1 MPNAKFDWCD
11 SSDPDTNIANRKL
24 NYSTGKVLGG
34 TSCTNNML
42 YNRGDANDYK
52 NWSESVKD
60 EEWSADNVLTFFKMS
75 EDDSRGASKYHGT
88 GGEFNVS
95 DVRYQNPLS
104 KAFLAVCGENGLPA
118 NDDFNDWSRPQEG
131 YGRYQVNEKEGSR
144 CSTASGFLAPAMK
157 RRNLTVVPNAMVTR
171 VTFSG
176 TEAVGVDAFIDSC
189 RQHIVLKHC
198 GEIILTAGAVS
209 NPQILLLSGIGPR
222 SHLHHYGVADIVELP
237 GVGKN
242 LQDQATALV
251 TYECIGGNEGTSLT
265 SVTRITGTALQN
277 PKSVL
282 EWLVTKSGPFTSP
295 GPDHGAFFKTKE
307 KLASPDLQI
316 KFVAAVS
323 SRADGL
329 KLHSSKVRVIN
340 ASPLKAKEMYLYID
354 DIVFHF
360 TVTDQLFGSN
370 IRDTF
375 SGHKSR
381 KLAFQLLLDQPD
393 GPTHPTYTRSRGE
406 CSS

>member
-1 MPNAKFDWCD
+1 
-11 SSDPDTNIANRKL
+11 
-24 NYSTGKVLGG
+24 
-34 TSCTNNML
+34 ML
-42 YNRGDANDYK
+42 YNRGDANDYE
-52 NWSESVKD
+52 NWAQTVKD
-60 EEWSADNVLTFFKMS
+60 DEWSADNVLSFFKMS
-75 EDDSRGASKYHGT
+75 EDDSRGASKYHGI

-118 NDDFNDWSRPQEG
+118 NDDFNDWSRSQEG

-157 RRNLTVVPNAMVTR
+157 RRNLTVVSNAVVTK
-171 VTFSG
+171 VTFIG
-176 TEAVGVDAFIDSC
+176 TEATGVDAFIDNC
-189 RQHIVLKHC
+189 RQHIVLKHD

-222 SHLHHYGVADIVELP
+222 SHMHHYGVADIVELP

-265 SVTRITGTALQN
+265 SVTRIPGTALQN
-277 PKSVL
+277 PKAVL
-282 EWLVTKSGPFTSP
+282 EYMVTKSGPFTSP

-329 KLHSSKVRVIN
+329 KLISSKVRN
-340 ASPLKAKEMYLYID
+340 L
-354 DIVFHF
+354 
-360 TVTDQLFGSN
+360 N
-370 IRDTF
+370 I
-375 SGHKSR
+375 SLS
-381 KLAFQLLLDQPD
+381 
-393 GPTHPTYTRSRGE
+393 
-406 CSS
+406 

>member
-1 MPNAKFDWCD
+1 
-11 SSDPDTNIANRKL
+11 
-24 NYSTGKVLGG
+24 
-34 TSCTNNML
+34 ML
-42 YNRGDANDYK
+42 YNRGDANDYA
-52 NWSESVKD
+52 NWAQAVKD
-60 EEWSADNVLTFFKMS
+60 DEWSADNVLPFFKMS
-75 EDDSRGASKYHGT
+75 EDDSRGASKYHGI

-104 KAFLAVCGENGLPA
+104 KAFLAVCGENGLSA
-118 NDDFNDWSRPQEG
+118 NDDFNDWSRSQEG

-157 RRNLTVVPNAMVTR
+157 RRNLTVASNAVVTR

-176 TEAVGVDAFIDSC
+176 TEAAGVDAFIDNC
-189 RQHIVLKHC
+189 RQHIVLKHG
-198 GEIILTAGAVS
+198 GEIILTAGAIS

-222 SHLHHYGVADIVELP
+222 SHMHHYGVADIVELP

-251 TYECIGGNEGTSLT
+251 TFECIGGNEGTSLS
-265 SVTRITGTALQN
+265 SVTRIPGTALQN

-329 KLHSSKVRVIN
+329 KLHSSKVHN
-340 ASPLKAKEMYLYID
+340 EYHS
-354 DIVFHF
+354 HF
-360 TVTDQLFGSN
+360 KMNRNFSHFLFCILFIPIADELISILADNPSSN
-370 IRDTF
+370 
-375 SGHKSR
+375 HKSCNKSCHKSS
-381 KLAFQLLLDQPD
+381 KLPFQFLLKQPHS
-393 GPTHPTYTRSRGE
+393 PTHTTYTRG
-406 CSS
+406 